1 MVQLAKNVV
10 GVHRVIAIA
19 GSQAKCEWLKSIGA
33 DVSLNYKSPDFVKE
47 LEGATPDG
55 VDLYVY

>member
-1 MVQLAKNVV
+1 MSSGFIELLLSL
-10 GVHRVIAIA
+10 G
-19 GSQAKCEWLKSIGA
+19 QAKCEWLKSIGA
-33 DVSLNYKSPDFVKE
+33 DVSLNYKSPDFVRE

>member
-33 DVSLNYKSPDFVKE
+33 DISLNYKSPDFVRS
-47 LEGATPDG
+47 
-55 VDLYVY
+55 